1 MKSFRNEKWKLF
13 EKENYNVDKE
23 KIYISNYGRVKK
35 EVSDDV
41 FVLLHI
47 GKINNFETFS
57 YPVKNSK
64 RRKNFYLHRAVG
76 FAFLE
81 RKDDDK
87 FIIHINHNLTD
98 NYYKNF
104 QIRGKSNVAEVKK
117 RTMFYQKLFTQ
128 HIESL

>member
-35 EVSDDV
+35 EVFDDV
-41 FVLLHI
+41 FVLSHI
-47 GKINNFETFS
+47 GKINNFETFT

-76 FAFLE
+76 LAFLE

-87 FIIHINHNLTD
+87 FI
-98 NYYKNF
+98 F
-104 QIRGKSNVAEVKK
+104 
-117 RTMFYQKLFTQ
+117 LF
-128 HIESL
+128 